1 MKGESVA
8 HHLRKS
14 VDYPIAG
21 IACIVVASLS
31 ALSTASQAH
40 ADDITSYIDQV
51 SGSICQ
57 VLDDDP
63 SASAISVS
71 IEIIQEEDEGFT
83 QEEAEAIMGWVIDNR
98 CYSKNAFRAKAA
110 WEDLEGRSLG

>member
-1 MKGESVA
+1 MA
-8 HHLRKS
+8 HQLRKS
-14 VDYPIAG
+14 VVYPLIGAASFIAV
-21 IACIVVASLS
+21 I
-31 ALSTASQAH
+31 LSTLSIASQAY

-51 SGSICQ
+51 SESICR
-57 VLDDDP
+57 VLYDEP
-63 SASAISVS
+63 TASAISVS
-71 IEIIQEEDEGFT
+71 IEIIQKEDEGFT